1 MMERF
6 SFTLTYKIADHSLDS
21 ESVAESLYQYGCD
34 VLAGIGNQ
42 GEVALSF
49 SKEAEN
55 IAEAISIAHS
65 EVSAIFPKMV
75 LFKFR
80 NEYGGE

>member
-6 SFTLTYKIADHSLDS
+6 SFTLTYKIADHPLDS

-42 GEVALSF
+42 GEVALFF

-55 IAEAISIAHS
+55 ITEAILTAHS
-65 EVSAIFPKMV
+65 EVSAIFPEMV
-75 LFKFR
+75 LYKFI
-80 NEYGGE
+80 NECGGE